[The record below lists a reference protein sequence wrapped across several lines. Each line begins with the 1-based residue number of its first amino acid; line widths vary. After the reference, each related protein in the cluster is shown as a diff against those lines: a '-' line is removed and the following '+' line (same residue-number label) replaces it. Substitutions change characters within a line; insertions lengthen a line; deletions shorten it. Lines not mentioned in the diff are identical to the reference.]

1 MKLSELQTGEKGI
14 IVRVSGQ
21 GSFRK
26 RIIELGFIK
35 GKTVTVV
42 RNAPFK
48 DPIEYEI
55 LGAEIALHR
64 HDADL
69 IEVVGENEPVDE
81 IVDNSPITERVHLS
95 LDEMQRLAARKEKVI
110 TIAFVG
116 NPNCGKT
123 SIFNALSGAHEHVG
137 NYSGV
142 TVDAKERVME
152 FEGYTFKLVD
162 LPGTYSLS
170 AYTPEERYVRKYL
183 VEHNP
188 DIVLNVIDA
197 SNLERNLYLTTQL
210 IDMNLRIVGALNMY
224 DDLERSGST
233 LNYVQLS
240 KLLGIP
246 MVPTV
251 GKDSLGIE
259 HLLHLAIIIY
269 ERGDFAGDGEDLN
282 PAIMRELKDWHTGK
296 LDNHACRP
304 KTDCSLAKCA
314 SCPERPTFTFKQ
326 IYHHIHVNHGNVIE
340 QAVKELQQPI
350 MKNDRIRGAYSTRY
364 LALKLLENDK
374 DIEKQVLG
382 NPGGKGVIDLRD
394 KLAKRITEKT
404 GQDSESAITDAKYAF
419 INGALKES
427 FTHRS
432 SKRNTLTQ
440 KIDDLVTHKIWGYPI
455 FLLFM
460 FVMFET
466 TFVIGSYPQEWI
478 ESLIGWCAEAL
489 ASNMAA
495 GTFRDLLVDGVLGGV
510 GSVLSFVP
518 NILILYLFISL
529 MEDSG
534 YMARAAFMMD
544 KLMHKLGLHGRSFIP
559 MLMGFGCTVPAVMA
573 TRTIEDRRNRF
584 ITVLVTPFMSCTA
597 RLPIYILLIGA
608 FFPNY
613 AGLVLFS
620 IYIFGI
626 IMAGISARILSKT
639 VFKSEDIPFV
649 IELPPYRMPG
659 IKLMMQHTWGKV
671 FGYLKKL
678 GGLILVASIA
688 IWALGYFPRTA
699 DGADDASQ
707 HENSYIGQIG
717 KFVEPV
723 MEPLGFNWQLSV
735 GLVAGTGAK
744 ELVVSTLGVLY
755 TNDAEADTETLA
767 QRIPITPVVALAY
780 MVFVL
785 LYVPCLSA
793 LTAVA
798 KETNWKWA
806 AAQALS
812 STALAWVCAFIVNV
826 IGNLIISV

>member
-95 LDEMQRLAARKEKVI
+95 LDEMQRLAARKEKEI

-142 TVDAKERVME
+142 TVDAKERIME

-314 SCPERPTFTFKQ
+314 SCPERPAFTLKQ

-382 NPGGKGVIDLRD
+382 NPGGKGVVDLRD

-466 TFVIGSYPQEWI
+466 TFVIGAYPQEWI

-495 GTFRDLLVDGVLGGV
+495 GTLRDLLVDGVLGGV

>member
-95 LDEMQRLAARKEKVI
+95 LDEMQRLAARKEKII

-183 VEHNP
+183 VGHNP

-269 ERGDFAGDGEDLN
+269 ERGDFAGDGENLN

-304 KTDCSLAKCA
+304 KTDCSLEKCA
-314 SCPERPTFTFKQ
+314 SCPERPAFTFKQ

-394 KLAKRITEKT
+394 RLAKRITEKT

-440 KIDDLVTHKIWGYPI
+440 KIDDFVTHKIWGYPI

-466 TFVIGSYPQEWI
+466 TFVIGAYPQEWI

-495 GTFRDLLVDGVLGGV
+495 GTLRDLLVDGVLGGV

-613 AGLVLFS
+613 AGIVLFS

-806 AAQALS
+806 AVQALS

-826 IGNLIISV
+826 IGNLLISV

>member
-64 HDADL
+64 HDAEL
-69 IEVVGENEPVDE
+69 LEVVGENEPMEEVT
-81 IVDNSPITERVHLS
+81 DNSPIAERVHLA
-95 LDEMQRLAARKEKVI
+95 LEEMQALAARKEKVI
-110 TIAFVG
+110 TVAFVG

-142 TVDAKERVME
+142 TVDAKERVMV

-224 DDLERSGST
+224 DDLDRSGST

-240 KLLGIP
+240 KLLGVP

-251 GKDSLGIE
+251 GKSSLGIE

-269 ERGDFAGDGEDLN
+269 ERGDYADEGENLN
-282 PAIMRELKDWHTGK
+282 PAILRELKDWHTGK
-296 LDNHACRP
+296 LDKHACRP
-304 KTDCSLAKCA
+304 KVDCSPGKC
-314 SCPERPTFTFKQ
+314 STCPERPAFTFKQ
-326 IYHHIHVNHGNVIE
+326 IYHHIHVNHGNTIE

-350 MKNDRIRGAYSTRY
+350 VNNDRIRGPFSTRY

-374 DIEKQVLG
+374 EIEQQVLG
-382 NPGGKGVIDLRD
+382 NPGGKGVVELRD
-394 KLAKRITEKT
+394 SLSRRIKEKT

-427 FTHRS
+427 FTHRE

-440 KIDDLVTHKIWGYPI
+440 KIDDLVTHKVWGYPI

-460 FVMFET
+460 FVMFEA
-466 TFVIGSYPQEWI
+466 TFVIGAYPQEWL
-478 ESLIGWCAEAL
+478 EALVGWCAEFVA
-489 ASNMAA
+489 ANMSP
-495 GTFRDLLVDGVLGGV
+495 GTFRDLIVDGILGGV

-518 NILILYLFISL
+518 NILILYFFISI

-608 FFPNY
+608 FFQNY
-613 AGLVLFS
+613 AGVVLFG

-626 IMAGISARILSKT
+626 VMAGIVARILSKT

-659 IKLMMQHTWGKV
+659 FKLMMQHTWSRV
-671 FGYLKKL
+671 YGYLKKL
-678 GGLILVASIA
+678 GGLILFASIA
-688 IWALGYFPRTA
+688 IWALGYFPRPA
-699 DGADDASQ
+699 DGSDTTM
-707 HENSYIGQIG
+707 HPENSYIGKIG

-755 TNDAEADTETLA
+755 INDAEADTETLA
-767 QRIPITPVVALAY
+767 QRIPITPTVALAY

-812 STALAWVCAFIVNV
+812 STALAWICAFFINV
-826 IGNLIISV
+826 IGNLLF